1 MAQGERSVMLSD
13 QAINLRSFV
22 TTFLGRSGAVF
33 EEAGYE
39 LVEAL
44 LDGELS
50 PIYKDHLLLAF
61 DSEVARENPS
71 AILVTYGS
79 TFLDEV
85 ARLAAD
91 YGRYTILYGPDP
103 GSKPGGRLEREI
115 HDRVEFVLCRPP
127 KVVHQWLEEH
137 SFRGFYFRAVF
148 RSYERTED
156 LVAVVVDSHTGL
168 VAPDFASWWNG
179 AVATGELQVALP
191 RAKALGWPELYQTA
205 CQDAERQARER
216 AAAFQAQTKSKL
228 AGELA
233 KVSGYYAQLT
243 AEIERK
249 LAATDDEAKRGRLQK
264 QLEAVQA
271 DRRRREQD
279 TLERYAEEVELYL
292 DHLVEYRLPR
302 LHVRLELQHRD
313 QILNTTLLYNPFAHR
328 LETPVCPLCGQPTTR
343 LVPDGKNGFF
353 CPAHAENRRSPSPGR
368 D

>member
-1 MAQGERSVMLSD
+1 MLYKEERPVMLSD
-13 QAINLRSFV
+13 KTINLRSFV
-22 TTFLGRSGAVF
+22 AAYLVRSGAVF

-50 PIYKDHLLLAF
+50 PIFEDHLLLAF

-91 YGRYTILYGPDP
+91 YGRYTILYGPDT

-115 HDRVEFVLCRPP
+115 HNRVEFVRCRPP

-179 AVATGELQVALP
+179 VVATGERQVDLP
-191 RAKALGWPELYQTA
+191 RAKSLDWPELYQTA
-205 CQDAERQARER
+205 RQDAERQARER
-216 AAAFQAQTKSKL
+216 AAAFQAQTARRL
-228 AGELA
+228 AGEVA
-233 KVSGYYAQLT
+233 KVTGYYTGLAS
-243 AEIERK
+243 EIARK
-249 LAATDDEAKRGRLQK
+249 LAATDDEVKRGRLQK

-271 DRRRREQD
+271 DHQRREKD
-279 TLERYAEEVELYL
+279 TLERYAEEVDLYL

-313 QILNTTLLYNPFAHR
+313 QTLNTTLLYNPFAHR
-328 LETPVCPLCGQPTTR
+328 LETPVCPLCGQMTTR
-343 LVPDGKNGFF
+343 LLPDGRNGFF
-353 CPAHAENRRSPSPGR
+353 CPAHTE
-368 D
+368 